1 MLPRLRLDCC
11 WKLVSLPELPP
22 SIEELALNGC
32 KKFKSLLKLS
42 PSLEELSLNECK
54 KLVSLPELPPSLRAL
69 DLRNCWKLVSLRN
82 FHHPFQIDGDEDHPD
97 WDEEDCPDKHFIF
110 PGDHVTD
117 KCRFGTTENSVT
129 IENSRGSKYDKKCEV
144 YGHFSN
150 LTFRFGLDFLH
161 GLNFDKD
168 IKGCGV
174 FPVYATA
181 SELKLV
187 NSSESIDW
195 EQLGPASKGREDLA
209 RNNNLPLITS
219 SV

>member
-1 MLPRLRLDCC
+1 M
-11 WKLVSLPELPP
+11 
-22 SIEELALNGC
+22 
-32 KKFKSLLKLS
+32 
-42 PSLEELSLNECK
+42 
-54 KLVSLPELPPSLRAL
+54 
-69 DLRNCWKLVSLRN
+69 
-82 FHHPFQIDGDEDHPD
+82 
-97 WDEEDCPDKHFIF
+97 IF
-110 PGDHVTD
+110 WCNDV
-117 KCRFGTTENSVT
+117 
-129 IENSRGSKYDKKCEV
+129 SKYDKKCEV

-219 SV
+219 SLMHTRITYSTFFMD

>member
-1 MLPRLRLDCC
+1 M
-11 WKLVSLPELPP
+11 
-22 SIEELALNGC
+22 
-32 KKFKSLLKLS
+32 
-42 PSLEELSLNECK
+42 
-54 KLVSLPELPPSLRAL
+54 
-69 DLRNCWKLVSLRN
+69 
-82 FHHPFQIDGDEDHPD
+82 
-97 WDEEDCPDKHFIF
+97 IF
-110 PGDHVTD
+110 WCNDV
-117 KCRFGTTENSVT
+117 
-129 IENSRGSKYDKKCEV
+129 SKYDKKCEV

-219 SV
+219 SVFF